1 MEALVTTEWLAGA
14 ISRPDLLVLDASY
27 TSTLPGSPTRDPRA
41 AFEAGHIPGARFLDL
56 DTLVDADDPLPSM
69 LPRPERFAQRMR
81 ALGVTADSQV
91 ILYDGGPHHTACRAW
106 WVLRMFGVAA
116 SLLDGD
122 IAKWQREG
130 RPLETGP
137 GSAATESDFRPG
149 EAKSAVRTLAE
160 MRANLDS
167 HAEQVADARSA
178 ARFTGEEADP
188 RPGCGSGHIPGS
200 VNIPYGR
207 FFAADGTWKSPP
219 AIAALFEGAGIDV
232 FKPLVATCGSGI
244 TAAVIAFAAHLV
256 GGQAALYDGSWSE
269 WGGDPSTPKALGP
282 A

>member
-14 ISRPDLLVLDASY
+14 LGRPDLLVLDASY

-69 LPRPERFAQRMR
+69 LPKPQHFGERMR
-81 ALGVTADSQV
+81 ALGATADTRI

-106 WVLRMFGVAA
+106 WVLRMFGVEA

-130 RPLETGP
+130 RTLETGA
-137 GSAATESDFRPG
+137 GATAMASDF
-149 EAKSAVRTLAE
+149 EQSVAKSAVRTLAE

-167 HAEQVADARSA
+167 RAEQVARVPAA
-178 ARFTGEEADP
+178 ARATSRDRSTSPVPASS
-188 RPGCGSGHIPGS
+188 RRTAPGS
-200 VNIPYGR
+200 RRPPSPR
-207 FFAADGTWKSPP
+207 SSRAPASTCSSRWWRPAARASP
-219 AIAALFEGAGIDV
+219 LR
-232 FKPLVATCGSGI
+232 
-244 TAAVIAFAAHLV
+244 
-256 GGQAALYDGSWSE
+256 
-269 WGGDPSTPKALGP
+269 
-282 A
+282 